1 MISLNNNQRLREN
14 NPKKREIS
22 YRVSSDSLLN
32 PHLNVRGFMSA
43 KLNVSPLTVPVER
56 PKDAII
62 VEKYASKT
70 A

>member
-1 MISLNNNQRLREN
+1 
-14 NPKKREIS
+14 
-22 YRVSSDSLLN
+22 
-32 PHLNVRGFMSA
+32 MSA